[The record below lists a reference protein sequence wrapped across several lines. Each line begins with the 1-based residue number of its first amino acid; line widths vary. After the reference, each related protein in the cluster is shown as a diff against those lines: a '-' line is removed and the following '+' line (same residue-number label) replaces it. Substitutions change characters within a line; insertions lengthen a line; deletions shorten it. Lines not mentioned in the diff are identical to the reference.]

1 MTQPSPAGPGP
12 DSPPPGP
19 RIGTA
24 PTAPAPIDPVEDPR
38 PSNPTKWI
46 ALDDKPEGP
55 TIPVPA
61 PGGPSVPKVL
71 AAA

>member
-1 MTQPSPAGPGP
+1 MSQPSPAGPSP

-19 RIGTA
+19 KGSG
-24 PTAPAPIDPVEDPR
+24 PQAPAPIDPVEDPR
-38 PSNPTKWI
+38 PSKPTKWA
-46 ALDDKPEGP
+46 ALDGKPEGP

>member
-1 MTQPSPAGPGP
+1 MTSPPPPGPSP

-19 RIGTA
+19 KTA
-24 PTAPAPIDPVEDPR
+24 TASGPQAPKPIDPYEDPQ
-38 PSNPTKWI
+38 PAKPTK
-46 ALDDKPEGP
+46 ARTEPDTGP

-71 AAA
+71 QAA